1 MYLSKN
7 EMQGEEI
14 REGRMEG
21 RDDALVFV
29 SFGIP
34 SSFSLVK
41 LLVQTTA
48 GFIKIGPFYVDYP
61 IGPSNSGW
69 RGNLAELFSHPK
81 IFVVTKLSCRIRDNS
96 SISLIFTRYGI
107 FNILFFDL
115 TLNPAVKIFGFR
127 RLRKPVR

>member
-1 MYLSKN
+1 MCGVVMWMYH
-7 EMQGEEI
+7 
-14 REGRMEG
+14 
-21 RDDALVFV
+21 
-29 SFGIP
+29 IP
-34 SSFSLVK
+34 CVL
-41 LLVQTTA
+41 TA

-61 IGPSNSGW
+61 IGSSNSGW
-69 RGNLAELFSHPK
+69 RGNFAELFSHPK

-127 RLRKPVR
+127 MLRKSVR